1 MKTVNRMFGNT
12 VNLIGRPHQKTGRGM
27 PWRIATLALC
37 SALLLPGAAMAKK
50 PVEDP
55 VGCSIFPPAYI
66 DTGYD
71 FTLKIVRDPAY
82 TGVWSQ
88 PMVDAAAVFT
98 KTDGGK
104 ITVSISETTS
114 SYGYGVTYVNTTLRA
129 PNSCNGGTCVIDTTV
144 DAVITAVV
152 KEPINK
158 GKRFRETVCTPTTA
172 RVNPAS

>member
-1 MKTVNRMFGNT
+1 MKSVNRIFSNTVNR
-12 VNLIGRPHQKTGRGM
+12 VLL
-27 PWRIATLALC
+27 RITIVGLC
-37 SALLLPGAAMAKK
+37 SALLPGIAMAKK

-66 DTGYD
+66 DTGFD
-71 FTLKIVRDPAY
+71 FTMKIVRDPAY

-104 ITVSISETTS
+104 ITVSINETTS
-114 SYGYGVTYVNTTLRA
+114 NYGYGVTYVNTTLRA
-129 PNSCNGGTCVIDTTV
+129 PDSCNGSSCVIDTSV
-144 DAVITAVV
+144 DAVITAVI

-158 GKRFRETVCTPTTA
+158 GKRFRETVCTPVTA
-172 RVNPAS
+172 SVNPAN